1 YGMNLVNSAGNFNNF
16 TLDNT
21 VIAGIRLA
29 SGSNPAEFSNVV
41 LTNAVTPYELVGQDL
56 TATITGGYD
65 FSDISVAK
73 SYIRVGGTL
82 LNNMTLTPNPIGA
95 GSVWRVYS
103 SITVPSAYVLTVED
117 GAVLKFDLNQ
127 ILTIDGSLV
136 VGDGDGLGTKA
147 VFTSILDDTVG
158 GDTNGD
164 AGATTPAWNNWGYIR
179 VNDNSTID
187 IDNAIIRYN
196 SYGIYQSGTAPTSF
210 SITNTDFSD
219 VYYYGL
225 YMTAN
230 TGDNV
235 VWNLDTVSFTDV
247 SASVSYPGIYAQT
260 NNDSSLTGTWDK
272 LTMNNIGGT
281 AIYIDDNSTGTVN
294 PTISGL
300 TIGNTGTIGQYGVH
314 LDGGASTTPIFNATA
329 GNNSISGGSYNLLL
343 VGVGGTYGNLTLNGA
358 STASIYISGAMNPLG
373 GWDDTTIILT
383 NAPTPYR
390 LMTDLPATIG
400 VLGSGS
406 LDLGFNLASSNVTRN
421 YLSFGNTSTFTNM
434 TLVADPL
441 NTGSSVYRT
450 VSNITVPS
458 GFTLTV
464 EDGAVVKFN
473 AGQILTVNG
482 SLIVGDGDGLGTK
495 AVFTSILDDTVG
507 GDTNGDAGATT
518 PAWNNWGYIR

>member
-1 YGMNLVNSAGNFNNF
+1 STRTANLSNIDIIDYNGDGWSTGYSAIRVLSSSSATTVLNLNNLTMTEPGNTGNYGLYLYANGGHMNGSVDLVDITNPGNDGLHILNSSSGDVNIALSNITVDGSPNNSIEVSDSYTTSGLLNTSFDGTNSITNNSTTATAIRIENNNPDFLLTGSVSVTTAGYGMNLVNSAGNFNNF

-127 ILTIDGSLV
+127 ILTIDGSLA

-187 IDNAIIRYN
+187 
-196 SYGIYQSGTAPTSF
+196 
-210 SITNTDFSD
+210 
-219 VYYYGL
+219 
-225 YMTAN
+225 
-230 TGDNV
+230 
-235 VWNLDTVSFTDV
+235 
-247 SASVSYPGIYAQT
+247 
-260 NNDSSLTGTWDK
+260 
-272 LTMNNIGGT
+272 
-281 AIYIDDNSTGTVN
+281 
-294 PTISGL
+294 
-300 TIGNTGTIGQYGVH
+300 
-314 LDGGASTTPIFNATA
+314 
-329 GNNSISGGSYNLLL
+329 
-343 VGVGGTYGNLTLNGA
+343 
-358 STASIYISGAMNPLG
+358 
-373 GWDDTTIILT
+373 
-383 NAPTPYR
+383 
-390 LMTDLPATIG
+390 
-400 VLGSGS
+400 
-406 LDLGFNLASSNVTRN
+406 
-421 YLSFGNTSTFTNM
+421 
-434 TLVADPL
+434 
-441 NTGSSVYRT
+441 
-450 VSNITVPS
+450 
-458 GFTLTV
+458 
-464 EDGAVVKFN
+464 
-473 AGQILTVNG
+473 
-482 SLIVGDGDGLGTK
+482 
-495 AVFTSILDDTVG
+495 
-507 GDTNGDAGATT
+507 
-518 PAWNNWGYIR
+518 